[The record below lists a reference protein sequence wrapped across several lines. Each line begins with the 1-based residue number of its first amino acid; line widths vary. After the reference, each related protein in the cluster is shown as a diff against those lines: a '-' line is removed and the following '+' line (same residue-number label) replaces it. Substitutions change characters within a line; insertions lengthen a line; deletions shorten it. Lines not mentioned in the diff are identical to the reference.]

1 MILGFNFIAERD
13 VTKSISNLSLLLGAA
28 LIVVVVFFFIFLF
41 GSHKVCWFNQDPV
54 VVGTWNLE
62 GSN

>member
-28 LIVVVVFFFIFLF
+28 LIVVVVFFLFSFLVRIKYV
-41 GSHKVCWFNQDPV
+41 GSIKIQ
-54 VVGTWNLE
+54 
-62 GSN
+62 